1 MPINLLFVDDEP
13 KLQAV
18 VRQLFRREIR
28 ENTYNIV
35 FALNGREALG
45 LLRSADTRFDVIL
58 TDLNMPE
65 MNGLALLNE
74 IQMLKSALNPA
85 LTAVVV
91 SAYGDMDNIR
101 KAMNAGAFDFLTKPL
116 DFEDM
121 RITLEKAI
129 TNVGY
134 VKEAF
139 EQTRLAHE
147 TLRRI
152 NEELEQRVQQRTVE
166 LQTSNAELN
175 AFAHTV
181 AHDLK
186 NPLGI
191 VAGYIDFAIDLY
203 QEIDRAELLDTLHEI
218 RQHTYKIINITEEL
232 MLLSGVRKL
241 KVPLTPLDMDTI
253 VTTSRKR
260 LSMLLS
266 EYQGQI
272 IAPDFWPVAVGYAP
286 WVEEVWVNYLSNGL
300 KYGGSFP
307 ELTLGTETQADGM
320 IRFWVRDNGLG
331 IEPADQDKLFVE
343 FTRLDEI
350 RVQGYGLGL
359 SIVRRIV
366 EKLGGQAGVNSRPG
380 HGSEFYFTLPAA

>member
-18 VRQLFRREIR
+18 VRQLFRQEIR
-28 ENTYNIV
+28 ENKYNIV
-35 FALNGREALG
+35 FALNGREALHQ
-45 LLRSADTRFDVIL
+45 LRTADTQFDVIL

-65 MNGLALLNE
+65 MSGLALLNE
-74 IQMLKSALNPA
+74 IQLLKSALNPA

-91 SAYGDMDNIR
+91 SAYGDMENIR
-101 KAMNAGAFDFLTKPL
+101 RAMNAGAYDFLTKPL

-121 RITLEKAI
+121 RITLEKTINHVASLKDA
-129 TNVGY
+129 Y
-134 VKEAF
+134 
-139 EQTRLAHE
+139 EQTRLANE
-147 TLRRI
+147 TLRRL
-152 NEELEQRVQQRTVE
+152 NEELEQRVRQRTLE

-191 VAGYIDFAIDLY
+191 VAGYIDFAVDLFH
-203 QEIDRAELLDTLHEI
+203 EIDQTELLETLLEI
-218 RQHTYKIINITEEL
+218 KQHTYKVISITEEL

-241 KVPLTPLDMDTI
+241 QVSLDPLDMATI
-253 VTTSRKR
+253 IANSQKR
-260 LSMLLS
+260 LGMLIS
-266 EYQGQI
+266 EYQGRLILPQS
-272 IAPDFWPVAVGYAP
+272 WPVAIGHTP
-286 WVEEVWVNYLSNGL
+286 WVEQVWVNYLSNGL
-300 KYGGSFP
+300 KYGGPYP
-307 ELTLGTETQADGM
+307 ELTLGAEPLPDGM
-320 IRFWVRDNGLG
+320 IRFWVRDKGLG
-331 IEPADQDKLFVE
+331 SDPADQSKLFVE

-366 EKLGGQAGVNSRPG
+366 ERLGGQVGVNSQPG
-380 HGSEFYFTLPAA
+380 LGSEFYFTLPAA